1 MTREMADRRLDVDLL
16 ARELGNWRTANGSG
30 PVYQGL
36 ADGLRMLI
44 VDGRLPV
51 GSRLPSERALADAL
65 RVSRTTVTT
74 AYAQMRDEGYLTARR
89 GARSTTALPETMGTP
104 PAPDRTTPTTINLAA
119 AAMSA
124 PASAVLDA
132 FGAAATDIGA
142 YLHSAGL
149 ELYGAPPLRA
159 AIAERYSARGLFTEP
174 DQIMVTTG
182 ALNAIGLILSTFIEP
197 GDRVLVEQPTYPGAL
212 AAIGA
217 AGARAVPVSL
227 APDEG
232 WDLGAL
238 HTAIRQ
244 LAPALAYLIPDQHN
258 PTGLTM
264 PAEQRKQLGHIIVE
278 TRTRTVIDETMTDI
292 WLDEP
297 PPPPLAADVAR
308 PDLALTVGSMSK
320 SFWGGLRIGWI
331 RAEQATLATIA
342 ARRPSVD
349 LGTAILE
356 QLAAARLI
364 GAADQVLPER
374 RELIR
379 HRRELLRALLAEHLP
394 DWRPCNTPL
403 STGGFGERRTSA
415 STKPAALSTGG
426 LSMWMRLPAPMS
438 SALSA
443 AASRL
448 GVDIPPGP
456 RFGVDGTLERY
467 IRVPYALPDDQLAE
481 AIPLLARA
489 WAQIT
494 GAGPAPVDS
503 LPAAAPVV

>member
-51 GSRLPSERALADAL
+51 GSRLPSERALSDAL

-89 GARSTTALPETMGTP
+89 GARSTTALPEAAVSTAE
-104 PAPDRTTPTTINLAA
+104 PATPTAINLAA

-132 FGAAATDIGA
+132 FAAATSEVGA

-159 AIAERYSARGLFTEP
+159 AIAERYTARGLFTDP

-264 PAEQRKQLGHIIVE
+264 PAGQREQLRHIIVE
-278 TRTRTVIDETMTDI
+278 TRTRTVIDETMADI

-297 PPPPLAADVAR
+297 PPAPMAADITR
-308 PDLALTVGSMSK
+308 PELVLTVGSMSK

-331 RAEQATLATIA
+331 RAERATLATIA

-364 GAADQVLPER
+364 AAADQVLPER

-394 DWRPCNTPL
+394 DWRPCNTTLP
-403 STGGFGERRTSA
+403 S
-415 STKPAALSTGG
+415 GG

-467 IRVPYALPDDQLAE
+467 LRVPYALPDDQLAE

-494 GAGPAPVDS
+494 GAGPAPVITT
-503 LPAAAPVV
+503 PVAAPVV

>member
-1 MTREMADRRLDVDLL
+1 MTQEMGERRLDVDLL
-16 ARELGNWRTANGSG
+16 ARELGNWRTASGSG

-44 VDGRLPV
+44 VDGRLPI
-51 GSRLPSERALADAL
+51 GSRLPSERALADTL
-65 RVSRTTVTT
+65 RVSRTTVTA
-74 AYAQMRDEGYLTARR
+74 AYSQMRDEGYLNARR
-89 GARSTTALPETMGTP
+89 GARSTTALPSIGPSGTAYP
-104 PAPDRTTPTTINLAA
+104 GAAPSINLGA

-132 FGAAATDIGA
+132 YGVAAGEVGS

-149 ELYGAPPLRA
+149 ELYGAEPLRR
-159 AIAERYSARGLFTEP
+159 AIAERYCTRGLPTEP

-182 ALNAIGLILSTFIEP
+182 ALGAIGLILSTFVEP
-197 GDRVLVEQPTYPGAL
+197 SDRVLVEQPTYPGAL
-212 AAIGA
+212 AAISA
-217 AGARAVPVSL
+217 AGARAVPVSI

-232 WDLGAL
+232 WDLDAM
-238 HTAIRQ
+238 HIATRQ
-244 LAPALAYLIPDQHN
+244 LAPNLAYLIPDQHN

-264 PAEQRKQLGHIIVE
+264 PPEQRNRLAQMISE
-278 TRTRTVIDETMTDI
+278 TRTRTIIDETMSEI
-292 WLDEP
+292 WLDQPAP
-297 PPPPLAADVAR
+297 PPMAAFCTQR
-308 PDLALTVGSMSK
+308 PDLVLTVGSMSK

-331 RAEQATLATIA
+331 RAERATLATIA
-342 ARRPSVD
+342 ARRTSVD

-356 QLAAARLI
+356 QLAAARLLH
-364 GAADQVLPER
+364 AADEILPER

-379 HRRELLRALLAEHLP
+379 HRRALLRDLLAEQLP
-394 DWRPCNTPL
+394 DWRLCNTDQ
-403 STGGFGERRTSA
+403 
-415 STKPAALSTGG
+415 PAGG
-426 LSMWMRLPAPMS
+426 LALWLRLPAPMS

-481 AIPLLARA
+481 GISLLARA
-489 WAQIT
+489 WSQVTGSTAAPAGIT
-494 GAGPAPVDS
+494 
-503 LPAAAPVV
+503 PAAAPVV